1 MKYTD
6 TTLMPFGKY
15 KGKELQDI
23 PASYLLWL
31 YNEDLNH
38 LQLKEHIEDNMEV
51 LEKEIEENA

>member
-1 MKYTD
+1 
-6 TTLMPFGKY
+6 MPFGKY

-31 YNEDLNH
+31 YNEGLNH
-38 LQLKEHIEDNMEV
+38 LQLKEYIEDNMEV